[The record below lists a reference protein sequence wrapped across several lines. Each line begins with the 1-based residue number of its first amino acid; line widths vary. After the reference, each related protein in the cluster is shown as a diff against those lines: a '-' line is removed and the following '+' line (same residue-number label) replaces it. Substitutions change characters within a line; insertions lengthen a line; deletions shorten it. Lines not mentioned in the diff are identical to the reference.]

1 MTELGFL
8 KKNVF
13 VSKNG
18 ENKPSLGFFEYIR
31 KFDYY
36 YFFSNRSIM
45 EAYINCCMLLKSC
58 KIFVPEICA
67 KRFLA
72 NQIAGVLNQL
82 EQNVPRTK

>member
-1 MTELGFL
+1 
-8 KKNVF
+8 
-13 VSKNG
+13 
-18 ENKPSLGFFEYIR
+18 
-31 KFDYY
+31 
-36 YFFSNRSIM
+36 M